1 MSRII
6 AAVLVSMLALG
17 ASVFAQD
24 WMQPVSTPR
33 TIVLWPDGAPGALG
47 KEDADI
53 PTLTIYLPAPPQATG
68 AAIVVCP
75 GGGYGALAMDHEGH
89 QVARLLTSRGVAA
102 LILKYRLG

>member
-53 PTLTIYLPAPPQATG
+53 PTLTIYLPARRRPPARPSSSVPAAGTARSRWITRAT
-68 AAIVVCP
+68 
-75 GGGYGALAMDHEGH
+75 
-89 QVARLLTSRGVAA
+89 RSRGS
-102 LILKYRLG
+102 